1 MLYPQ
6 DRNVHRPLHF
16 FQEDNIYFLTGRTFR
31 EEHFFNTKEKKQI
44 LLNILSQAI
53 EQFSISLYAWI
64 ILNNH
69 YHLEFG
75 FVPRGRCGM
84 TPLAA
89 LPNIKHNSASAVTPN
104 LNKSIA
110 TPLARFVNML
120 HSKSTV
126 FLNKLDSTFGR
137 RIWYQY

>member
-1 MLYPQ
+1 MFYPQ
-6 DRNVHRPLHF
+6 DCNVHRPFHF

-53 EQFSISLYAWI
+53 ERFSISLYAWV
-64 ILNNH
+64 ILDNH

-75 FVPRGRCGM
+75 FVPRSRCGM

-89 LPNIKHNSASAVTPN
+89 LPQLNITAQSSP
-104 LNKSIA
+104 
-110 TPLARFVNML
+110 RFTGRC
-120 HSKSTV
+120 HSK
-126 FLNKLDSTFGR
+126 FE
-137 RIWYQY
+137 